1 MIFGPL
7 AEYQNG
13 LAGEQNFS
21 GILYNTGQE
30 QLQRSLMLI
39 STGLCRIYLFPI
51 QLDWRRDG
59 IQSMINISFLLY
71 YLTLFVLNIFVTGRG
86 SVLNSCF
93 LQGFCLSLGN

>member
-13 LAGEQNFS
+13 LAGEQKFS

-71 YLTLFVLNIFVTGRG
+71 YLTLFVLNIFVTGRAA
-86 SVLNSCF
+86 S
-93 LQGFCLSLGN
+93 